1 MVPFVLAQQSNVSD
15 STTLQTESPSDIQI
29 GYGMQR
35 STINTGAVT
44 HVTTQNFNKGTII
57 YSPLELIQSRVAGL
71 AMIRAEGNNPLQTLQ
86 IQVRGI
92 STLYGSSKPLYVID
106 GIPQADLN
114 TVMPEDIECI
124 DVLRS
129 ASSAAIYGVRG
140 ANGVI
145 LITTKKGKASKPVVT
160 YSTYGYMQDISSES
174 SFLAADEW
182 RQVKKN
188 WANSS
193 VQMLRNYANGM
204 YDLGASIDWEKEV
217 SQSKVS
223 QVHHVSMSGSLYK
236 TAYYLSLNY
245 RDHKGI
251 LKNNG
256 KHLFNSRINLS
267 QKAFKDKLTL
277 NGSLSFTPTRYKK
290 HYNLYANEAIN
301 IYEQAEVY
309 NPTVALNGTD
319 SRGFANPLD
328 RINVYYKNPHRND
341 WLASARAS
349 YQIVKG
355 LTFTSVFAYQLL
367 GEIDK
372 YQRVDKKVTGNSQYF
387 GKNTEKDKTTTI
399 EATLNY
405 VTSFRDHTIGL
416 LMGVSRQQQ
425 VSQREMKDSV
435 FVNGNLSGYRYAN
448 SRHAYRLE
456 SIFAR
461 FLYNF
466 KQKYF
471 LSASL
476 RQDQSPL
483 YNFNASPQ
491 YFPAYEAAWKVKNEQ
506 FLKDQTGLSELKI
519 RAGYGITGREL
530 NNDHFNFSEFRLP
543 NLALHG
549 EKLTEINAGL
559 DIGFLSNRLLL
570 QADYY
575 NRTTYSLIMQQTFS
589 FNADGT
595 ITVTDNRGKLQN
607 KGWEFFLKAQPVV
620 SSAIAWNTNFNI
632 SFNNNILHD
641 SPFTYPNSLTKGQ
654 PVGVL
659 YGYKL
664 AGFTADKEARYI
676 SKSGK
681 EILYKELR
689 TEDKVPLGHGAPK
702 TFLGF
707 VNSFTFNNWDVTL
720 NLRGAFGF
728 HIWNF
733 HRYKYM
739 DLYMDSNSSRNILTE
754 VQDLDHQ
761 VLNKLYQLRDTDY
774 FIERGDYI
782 KIDNLTLGYTLPV
795 RNKPIQNARIYLS
808 GNNLFTFT
816 KFKGVDPEMAGING
830 PRPGTY
836 TSHTYPVARLY
847 SIGASIVF

>member
-1 MVPFVLAQQSNVSD
+1 MAQQSNVSD
-15 STTLQTESPSDIQI
+15 STTLQTESPADIQI

-35 STINTGAVT
+35 STTNTGAVT

-57 YSPLELIQSRVAGL
+57 YSPLELIQGRVAGL
-71 AMIRAEGNNPLQTLQ
+71 AMIRAEGNNPLQALQ
-86 IQVRGI
+86 IQIRGI
-92 STLYGSSKPLYVID
+92 STLYGSTKPLYVID
-106 GIPQADLN
+106 GIPQADLSI
-114 TVMPEDIECI
+114 VMPEDIESI

-160 YSTYGYMQDISSES
+160 YSTYGYMQDISSETG
-174 SFLAADEW
+174 FLAADEW
-182 RQVKKN
+182 RQVKNN
-188 WANSS
+188 WTKSS
-193 VQMLRNYANGM
+193 VQTLRNYANGM
-204 YDLGASIDWEKEV
+204 YDLGASTDWEKEV

-223 QVHHVSMSGSLYK
+223 QVHHVSMSGGFSK

-256 KHLFNSRINLS
+256 KRLFNSRINLS
-267 QKAFKDKLTL
+267 QKAFNDKLTL
-277 NGSLSFTPTRYKK
+277 NGSLSFTPMRYKK

-319 SRGFANPLD
+319 LRGFANPLD
-328 RINVYYKNPHRND
+328 LINVYYKNPHRND

-349 YQIVKG
+349 YRIVKG

-367 GEIDK
+367 AEIDK
-372 YQRVDKKVTGNSQYF
+372 YQRVDKKVIANSQYF

-405 VTSFRDHTIGL
+405 TTSFSDHTIDL
-416 LMGVSRQQQ
+416 LMGISRQEQ
-425 VSQREMKDSV
+425 VSQREMKDSLL
-435 FVNGNLSGYRYAN
+435 VNGNLSGYRYAN
-448 SRHAYRLE
+448 SRYAYKLE

-461 FLYNF
+461 FQYNF

-483 YNFNASPQ
+483 YNLYASPQ
-491 YFPAYEAAWKVKNEQ
+491 YYPAYEAAWKINNEQ
-506 FLKDQTGLSELKI
+506 FLKDRTGLSDLKI
-519 RAGYGITGREL
+519 RAGYGITGREKGIY
-530 NNDHFNFSEFRLP
+530 HFSFSESLP
-543 NLALHG
+543 LNPGLHG
-549 EKLTEINAGL
+549 EKLTEINAGI
-559 DIGFLSNRLLL
+559 DIGFLSERLLL

-575 NRTTYSLIMQQTFS
+575 NRTTYDLLMSQAIFYEFGSNLKY
-589 FNADGT
+589 
-595 ITVTDNRGKLQN
+595 TDNTGKLQN
-607 KGWEFFLKAQPVV
+607 KGWEFLLKAQPIV
-620 SSAIAWNTNFNI
+620 SSSVEWNINFNI
-632 SFNNNILHD
+632 SFNKNIVHD

-664 AGFTADKEARYI
+664 AGFTVDQEARYI

-681 EILYKELR
+681 ELLYKDLR
-689 TEDKVPLGHGAPK
+689 TEDKVPLGNGAPT

-707 VNSFTFNNWDVTL
+707 VNSFTFNNLDVTL
-720 NLRGAFGF
+720 NLSGALGF

-754 VQDLDHQ
+754 VQDLDLQ
-761 VLNKLYQLRDTDY
+761 VLDKLYQLRDTDY

-782 KIDNLTLGYTLPV
+782 KIDNLIIGYTLPV
-795 RNKPIQNARIYLS
+795 KNNPIQKVRIYLS

-816 KFKGVDPEMAGING
+816 KFKGIDPEMAGING

-847 SIGASIVF
+847 SIGASLVF